1 MSVYKL
7 IWGFCLTTVASM
19 GLVAGEVEIKKSLTK
34 AIPVLKILS
43 ITKSEMHGVYR
54 VETDN
59 NEVLFTDETGSF
71 FLTGEL
77 YTTVGGQLNN
87 LSEVRK
93 KQLRADKISTVGV
106 KEKIVFAPKGKTL
119 AKVAVFTDID
129 CGYCRKLH
137 KEVPRM
143 NEMGI
148 EVSYLAYPRA
158 GEGSESYNKFVS
170 AWCADDK
177 LEAMTLA
184 KNGRAIPSKTCANPV
199 LDQFKLGQVMGV
211 TGTPAIVLE
220 DGTLVPGYL
229 TADKLAQGL
238 GLL

>member
-1 MSVYKL
+1 MSS
-7 IWGFCLTTVASM
+7 F
-19 GLVAGEVEIKKSLTK
+19 LVAGEAEIKKSLTK
-34 AIPVLKILS
+34 AIPSLKIDS
-43 ITKSEMHGVYR
+43 ITKSEMQGVYR
-54 VETDN
+54 VETN
-59 NEVLFTDETGSF
+59 SSEILFTDENGSY

-93 KQLRADKISTVGV
+93 NQYRADKVSAISV
-106 KEKIVFAPKGKTL
+106 KDKIVFSPKGKTL
-119 AKVAVFTDID
+119 AKIAVFTDID

-143 NEMGI
+143 NELGI

-170 AWCADDK
+170 AWCSEDK

-184 KNGRAIPSKTCANPV
+184 KNGRSIPSKKCENPV
-199 LDQFKLGQVMGV
+199 LAQFQLGQTMGV

-229 TADKLAQGL
+229 TAEKLAKGL

>member
-1 MSVYKL
+1 MSSFV
-7 IWGFCLTTVASM
+7 
-19 GLVAGEVEIKKSLTK
+19 VAGEVEIEKSLIN
-34 AIPVLKILS
+34 AIPSLKIES
-43 ITKSEMHGVYR
+43 ISKSEMKGIYR
-54 VETDN
+54 VETKSS
-59 NEVLFTDETGSF
+59 EILFTDESGSF
-71 FLTGEL
+71 FVTGEL
-77 YTTVGGQLNN
+77 YSTVGGKLNN

-93 KQLRADKISTVGV
+93 MQLRADKISSIND
-106 KEKIVFAPKGKTL
+106 KDKIVFAPKGDTL
-119 AKVAVFTDID
+119 AKIAVFTDID

-143 NEMGI
+143 NELGI

-177 LEAMTLA
+177 LDAMTLA
-184 KNGRAIPSKTCANPV
+184 KNGRSIPSKQCENPV
-199 LDQFKLGQVMGV
+199 SAQFQLGQALGV

-229 TADKLAQGL
+229 TADKLAKGL
-238 GLL
+238 GIL

>member
-1 MSVYKL
+1 MKVYKRFL
-7 IWGFCLTTVASM
+7 GFCLIAAMSSF
-19 GLVAGEVEIKKSLTK
+19 LVAGEAEIKKSLTK
-34 AIPVLKILS
+34 AIPSLKIDS
-43 ITKSEMHGVYR
+43 ITKSEMQGVYR
-54 VETDN
+54 VETN
-59 NEVLFTDETGSF
+59 SSEILFTDENGSY

-93 KQLRADKISTVGV
+93 NQYRADKVSAISV
-106 KEKIVFAPKGKTL
+106 KDKIVFSPKGKTL
-119 AKVAVFTDID
+119 AKIAVFTDID

-143 NEMGI
+143 NELGI

-170 AWCADDK
+170 AWCSEDK

-184 KNGRAIPSKTCANPV
+184 KNGRSIPSKKCENPV
-199 LDQFKLGQVMGV
+199 LAQFQLGQTMGV

-229 TADKLAQGL
+229 TAEKLAKGL

>member
-1 MSVYKL
+1 MKVFKRFSF
-7 IWGFCLTTVASM
+7 FCLMTVMSSFV
-19 GLVAGEVEIKKSLTK
+19 VAGEAEIEKSLTK
-34 AIPVLKILS
+34 AIPSLKIDN
-43 ITKSEMHGVYR
+43 ITKSEMQGVYR
-54 VETDN
+54 VETN
-59 NEVLFTDETGSF
+59 NSEILFTDETGSY

-77 YTTVGGQLNN
+77 YSTVGGRINN

-93 KQLRADKISTVGV
+93 KKVRADKISEVSAT
-106 KEKIVFAPKGKTL
+106 EKIVFSPKGKTL
-119 AKVAVFTDID
+119 AKDAVFTDID

-143 NEMGI
+143 NELGI

-170 AWCADDK
+170 AWCAEDK
-177 LEAMTLA
+177 LDAMTRA
-184 KNGRAIPSKTCANPV
+184 KNGRSIPAKTCENPV
-199 LDQFKLGQVMGV
+199 LAQFELGQVLGV

-229 TADKLAQGL
+229 TADKLAKGL

>member
-1 MSVYKL
+1 MSS
-7 IWGFCLTTVASM
+7 F
-19 GLVAGEVEIKKSLTK
+19 LVAGEVEIEKSLTK
-34 AIPVLKILS
+34 AIPSLKIDS
-43 ITKSEMHGVYR
+43 ITKSEMSGIYR
-54 VETDN
+54 VETDSS
-59 NEVLFTDETGSF
+59 EILFTDETGAF

-77 YTTVGGQLNN
+77 YTTAGGQLNN
-87 LSEVRK
+87 LSEIKK
-93 KQLRADKISTVGV
+93 KQMRADKIAAVGV

-119 AKVAVFTDID
+119 AKIAVFTDID

-143 NEMGI
+143 NELGI

-158 GEGSESYNKFVS
+158 GEGSDSYNKFVS

-177 LEAMTLA
+177 LGAMTLA
-184 KNGRAIPSKTCANPV
+184 KNGRSIPSKKCSNPV
-199 LDQFKLGQVMGV
+199 LAQFKLGQALGV

-229 TADKLAQGL
+229 TADKLAKGL

>member
-1 MSVYKL
+1 MKVYKRFL
-7 IWGFCLTTVASM
+7 GFCLIATMSSF
-19 GLVAGEVEIKKSLTK
+19 LVAGEAEIKKSLTK
-34 AIPVLKILS
+34 AIPSLKIDS
-43 ITKSEMHGVYR
+43 ITKSEMQGVYR
-54 VETDN
+54 VETN
-59 NEVLFTDETGSF
+59 SSEILFTDENGSY

-93 KQLRADKISTVGV
+93 NQYRADKVSAISV
-106 KEKIVFAPKGKTL
+106 KDKIVFSPKGKTL
-119 AKVAVFTDID
+119 AKIAVFTDID

-143 NEMGI
+143 NELGI

-170 AWCADDK
+170 AWCSEDK

-184 KNGRAIPSKTCANPV
+184 KNGRSIPSKKCENPV
-199 LDQFKLGQVMGV
+199 LAQFQLGQTMGV

-229 TADKLAQGL
+229 TAEKLAKGL

>member
-1 MSVYKL
+1 MGVYKRL
-7 IWGFCLTTVASM
+7 WLFSFVSVVSLS
-19 GLVAGEVEIKKSLTK
+19 LVAGEAEIKESLSK
-34 AIPVLKILS
+34 AIPS
-43 ITKSEMHGVYR
+43 IQIDSISKSEMSGVYR
-54 VETDN
+54 VVTAN
-59 NEVLFTDETGSF
+59 NEILFTDTDGSH

-77 YTTVGGQLNN
+77 YTTEGGRLNN
-87 LSEVRK
+87 LSEARK
-93 KQLRADKISTVGV
+93 KQVRIDKVTSISPA
-106 KEKIVFAPKGKTL
+106 EKIVFSPKGKTL
-119 AKVAVFTDID
+119 AKISVFTDID

-143 NEMGI
+143 NALGI

-158 GEGSESYNKFVS
+158 GEGSESYKKFVS

-177 LEAMTLA
+177 LSAMTSA
-184 KNGRAIPSKTCANPV
+184 KNGRSIPSKTCKNPV
-199 LDQFKLGQVMGV
+199 LAQYELGRTLGV

-229 TADKLAQGL
+229 TADKLAKGL

>member
-1 MSVYKL
+1 MKVYKR
-7 IWGFCLTTVASM
+7 IWSFCLITAVSPFLA
-19 GLVAGEVEIKKSLTK
+19 AGEVEIEKSLTK
-34 AIPVLKILS
+34 AIPSLKIES
-43 ITKSEMHGVYR
+43 ITKSEMQGVYR
-54 VETDN
+54 VETDAS
-59 NEVLFTDETGSF
+59 EVLFTDESGSF

-87 LSEVRK
+87 LSEIRK
-93 KQLRADKISTVGV
+93 KQLRADKISAVDA
-106 KEKIVFAPKGKTL
+106 KEKIVFSPKGKTL
-119 AKVAVFTDID
+119 AKIAVFTDID

-143 NEMGI
+143 NELGI

-170 AWCADDK
+170 AWCADNK
-177 LEAMTLA
+177 LDAMTLA
-184 KNGRAIPSKTCANPV
+184 KNGRAIPSKKCENPV
-199 LDQFKLGQVMGV
+199 LAQYKLGQALGV

-229 TADKLAQGL
+229 TADKLAKGL

>member
-1 MSVYKL
+1 MKVCKRF
-7 IWGFCLTTVASM
+7 WVFCLIATMSSFLM
-19 GLVAGEVEIKKSLTK
+19 AGEVEIEKSLIK
-34 AIPVLKILS
+34 AIPSLKIDN
-43 ITKSEMHGVYR
+43 ITKSEMSGIYR
-54 VETDN
+54 VETDSS
-59 NEVLFTDETGSF
+59 EILFTDETGSF

-87 LSEVRK
+87 LSEIKK
-93 KQLRADKISTVGV
+93 KQLRADKIAAVDA

-119 AKVAVFTDID
+119 AKIAVFTDID

-143 NEMGI
+143 NELGI

-158 GEGSESYNKFVS
+158 GEGSDSYNKFVS

-177 LEAMTLA
+177 LDAMTLA
-184 KNGRAIPSKTCANPV
+184 KNGRAIPSKQCENPV
-199 LDQFKLGQVMGV
+199 LAQFELGRALGV

-229 TADKLAQGL
+229 TADKLAKGL

>member
-1 MSVYKL
+1 MKVYKRC
-7 IWGFCLTTVASM
+7 WGFCLIAAMSSF
-19 GLVAGEVEIKKSLTK
+19 LVAGEVEIEKNLTK
-34 AIPVLKILS
+34 AIPSLKIDR
-43 ITKSEMHGVYR
+43 ITKSEMQGVYR
-54 VETDN
+54 VESDSS
-59 NEVLFTDETGSF
+59 EVLFTDENGSF

-77 YTTVGGQLNN
+77 YTTIGGQLNN

-93 KQLRADKISTVGV
+93 KQLRADKISAIDT
-106 KEKIVFAPKGKTL
+106 KEKIVFSPKGKTL
-119 AKVAVFTDID
+119 AKIAVFTDID

-143 NEMGI
+143 NELGI

-170 AWCADDK
+170 AWCADNK
-177 LEAMTLA
+177 LDAMTLA
-184 KNGRAIPSKTCANPV
+184 KNGRSIPSKQCANPV
-199 LDQFKLGQVMGV
+199 LAQFKLGRTLGV

-229 TADKLAQGL
+229 TAEKLAMGL